1 MYGSIPSQD
10 IKTKILLDYILQHVE
25 NDQRPY
31 LEVDILGCRMLGLLD
46 SGASCTIVG
55 GPGWSLLEKLGL
67 KLYPSNI
74 SCTVANGEVCQGLG
88 TLMMPVAL
96 MKKLILIKV
105 LVVPALSHQL
115 ILGADFFREMAVV
128 PDLRRDEWYFGK
140 DNVIPQMCGISD
152 ITELAAEQQH
162 RLKTF
167 LNEQFGRM
175 GDSLGVTNLVEHEI
189 LTDAKPIKQR
199 YYPVSPVRQKMLEA
213 EVKKMLE
220 DDVIEPSK
228 SPWSSPVILVPKK
241 DGTQR
246 FCVDY
251 RQLNA
256 VTKKDAYPLPYV
268 SAILDRLR
276 DARYI
281 SSIDIKSA
289 YWQVP
294 IAENSRERTAFTVP
308 GMGLFQFKRMPYGLT
323 NAPAT
328 FQRLI
333 DTVLGADL
341 EDSCFVYLDDVIII
355 SKDFE
360 SHLELLRKVLER
372 LMSAGFTLNREKCNF
387 CRPEITYLGYVVD
400 RHGLHVDPRKVEAIL
415 NVPTPR
421 NVKEVRSFVGMASW
435 YRRFVPNFATT
446 IAPLCALTKK
456 NRKFNFTEECEHA
469 FNAVKQHLVSAPI
482 LACPDFERPFALQT
496 DASAYGIGAVLT
508 QPGEDGEKVI
518 AFLSRSLTRQERA
531 YTTTERECLAV
542 IWAMEKLRPYLD
554 GIKFTVITDHYSLL
568 WLDRLKN
575 PTGRLARW
583 AVRMQGFDFAIVHRK
598 GKDHV
603 VPDFLS
609 RSVPVLDAIEIDNDV
624 SDSENI
630 RDRWYNKMVRVIAD
644 RPDRYPAWRVE
655 NGKLLKY
662 VRAKI
667 PELREG
673 TNDWRIVVPK
683 ERRRSLL
690 SSCHDN
696 VTAGHLGINK
706 TYWKLQERY
715 YWPKML
721 SDVANYVRNCK
732 VCAQHKVEQKAPAG
746 HMGDRPKIDH
756 PWQTIS
762 LDFIGP
768 FPRSPRG
775 YRFAIVVTDYFS
787 KYVLIFP
794 VRTATAAVLTRYV
807 ENDVFLVYGVP
818 KNIICDNGVQ
828 MKSAIFGKMCEKYGT
843 KILFNAHY
851 YPRANP
857 TERTNR
863 TIKTMISSYITKNHK
878 TWDENL
884 AAIAC
889 AIRTAKHEVIGYTP
903 FFVNFGRNYIGSGRA
918 HEEVN
923 RSEIDFSD
931 SVNNRIMG
939 FQKMFADI
947 QRKLQLAHERS
958 KNNYNLRRRE
968 VRYEVGQYVWR
979 RNKVL
984 SDATKNFSA
993 KLAPKYVGPF
1003 RIRKRIGYL
1012 TYELVDGDRSVGNW
1026 HVQDLK
1032 PYLGDDPPREPPE

>member
-1 MYGSIPSQD
+1 M
-10 IKTKILLDYILQHVE
+10 E

-31 LEVDILGCRMLGLLD
+31 LWVDILGCRLLGLLD
-46 SGASCTIVG
+46 SGASCTVVG
-55 GPGWSLLEKLGL
+55 GPGWSILQRLGL
-67 KLYPSNI
+67 KLQPSDV
-74 SCTVANGEVCQGLG
+74 SCTIANGEVCKGLG
-88 TLMMPVAL
+88 TLMVPVAL
-96 MKKLILIKV
+96 MGKISLIKV

-115 ILGADFFREMAVV
+115 ILGADFFREMAIV
-128 PDLRRDEWYFGK
+128 PDLRRGEWHFGK
-140 DNVIPQMCGISD
+140 DDVLPQVCGISD
-152 ITELAAEQQH
+152 VSDLNSDQQNT
-162 RLKTF
+162 LKLF
-167 LNEQFGRM
+167 LDEQFGRM
-175 GDSLGVTNLVEHEI
+175 GTALGVTNLVEHEI
-189 LTDAKPIKQR
+189 LTDARPIKQR
-199 YYPVSPVRQKMLEA
+199 YYPVSPVKQEMLEA

-220 DDVIEPSK
+220 DHVIEPSR

-246 FCVDY
+246 FCVDF

-256 VTKKDAYPLPYV
+256 VTKKDAYPLPYI
-268 SAILDRLR
+268 SSILDRLR
-276 DARYI
+276 DARYL

-294 IAENSRERTAFTVP
+294 IAENSREKTAFTVP

-333 DTVLGADL
+333 DSVLGADL
-341 EDSCFVYLDDVIII
+341 EGSCFVYLDDIIII

-360 SHLELLRKVLER
+360 THLELLRKVFDR
-372 LMSAGFTLNREKCNF
+372 LLSAGFTLNREKCHF

-400 RHGLHVDPRKVEAIL
+400 KHGLHVDPRKVEAIL
-415 NVPTPR
+415 NVPIPR
-421 NVKEVRSFVGMASW
+421 NAKDVRSFVGMASW
-435 YRRFVPNFATT
+435 YRRFVPNFATI
-446 IAPLCALTKK
+446 IAPLCELTKK
-456 NRKFNFTEECEHA
+456 NTKFLFTAQCEEA
-469 FNAVKQHLVSAPI
+469 FNSIKQHLVSAPI
-482 LACPDFERPFALQT
+482 LTCPDFRRPFTLQT
-496 DASAYGIGAVLT
+496 DASAFGIGAVLT
-508 QPGEDGEKVI
+508 QEFEDGEKVI

-554 GIKFTVITDHYSLL
+554 GLRFTVITDHHSLL

-583 AVRMQGFDFAIVHRK
+583 AVRMQGFDFEIIHRK

-609 RSVPVLDAIEIDNDV
+609 RSVPTVDAVEVEDRVLD
-624 SDSENI
+624 SDSV
-630 RDRWYNKMVRVIAD
+630 RDRWYKKMVGLVTE

-655 NGKLLKY
+655 DGKLLKY
-662 VRAKI
+662 VRSKI
-667 PELREG
+667 PELRDG
-673 TNDWRIVVPK
+673 ATDWKVVVPK
-683 ERRRSLL
+683 DNRKALL
-690 SSCHDN
+690 LNCHDN
-696 VTAGHLGINK
+696 VTSGHLGINK

-721 SDVANYVRNCK
+721 ADVASYVRNCT
-732 VCAQHKVEQKAPAG
+732 VCAQHKVEQKPPAG
-746 HMGDRPKIDH
+746 HMGDRPKIGR
-756 PWQTIS
+756 PWEVIS

-794 VRTATAAVLTRYV
+794 VRSATAAVLTKHI

-818 KNIICDNGVQ
+818 RTIICDNGVQ
-828 MKSAIFGKMCEKYGT
+828 MKSTMFKKMCSKYNS

-863 TIKTMISSYITKNHK
+863 TIKAMISSYITKNHK

-889 AIRTAKHEVIGYTP
+889 AIRTAKNEVTGYSP
-903 FFVNFGRNYIGSGRA
+903 FFVNFGRNYIGSGKVHDDVPKNDVDPSDFLDSRITGFRKMFIDIEHKLQRA
-918 HEEVN
+918 HERN
-923 RSEIDFSD
+923 R
-931 SVNNRIMG
+931 N
-939 FQKMFADI
+939 K
-947 QRKLQLAHERS
+947 
-958 KNNYNLRRRE
+958 YNLRRRE
-968 VRYEVGQYVWR
+968 VQYEEGQYVWK

-984 SDATKNFSA
+984 SDATKDFSA
-993 KLAPKYVGPF
+993 KLAPKYIGPF
-1003 RIRKRIGYL
+1003 RVRRKIGYL
-1012 TYELVDGDRSVGNW
+1012 TYELVDENERNLGRW

-1032 PYLGDDPPREPPE
+1032 PYLGDDPPPQFE